1 MKIING
7 IHQIKIP
14 IPDNPLEYLN
24 SYLIEGSDG
33 WLMVDT
39 GWSSPDAFTE
49 LENQLKNLGLTFT
62 DIAHVVL
69 THSHPDHS
77 GMANKIKRLSQA
89 TLYLHQMEN
98 IHQESWKKKDKTSD
112 YSSFTAGQLRL
123 GGMSE
128 TEIHHV
134 IEGIPTGD
142 NDHFIISHD
151 IALEGSEIIST
162 GLFNFKVIWTPGHS
176 PGHICLYEP
185 EKKILFSGDH
195 VLPIIT
201 PNISQ
206 FSPRINKNPL
216 VQFLSSLRNIEHLDV
231 DIVLPAHEH
240 IFKDLKKRIGEII
253 HHHEQ
258 RLTAILDTE
267 MEKPKTVY
275 QVASNIPWMV
285 EMKDSKETKGTHF
298 QDLPLLHKALAMG
311 ETAAHLELLRKE
323 NKVKVIFRDNTAF
336 YECN

>member
-1 MKIING
+1 MKIMNG
-7 IHQIKIP
+7 IHQLKIP
-14 IPDNPLEYLN
+14 IPDNPLENLN

-33 WLMVDT
+33 WLMIDT
-39 GWSSPDAFTE
+39 GWNSPEAFTA
-49 LENQLKNLGLTFT
+49 LENRLKDIGLAFT
-62 DIAHVVL
+62 DITQVVL

-77 GMANKIKRLSQA
+77 GMANKIKRLSPA
-89 TLYLHQMEN
+89 KIYLHTME
-98 IHQESWKKKDKTSD
+98 IVHQESWMDKDKIID
-112 YSSFTAGQLRL
+112 YSTYTTGQLRL

-128 TEIHHV
+128 TEIPYI
-134 IEGIPTGD
+134 IESIQTGD
-142 NDHFIISHD
+142 NDRFIVSHD
-151 IALEGSEIIST
+151 MLLEGCETIST

-195 VLPIIT
+195 ILPIIT

-216 VQFLSSLRNIEHLDV
+216 VEFLSSLRNIEHLDV

-240 IFKDLKKRIGEII
+240 IFKDLKKRVGEII

-258 RLTAILDTE
+258 RLAAILETE
-267 MEKPKTVY
+267 MERPKTVY
-275 QVASNIPWMV
+275 QIASNIPWMV
-285 EMKDSKETKGTHF
+285 EMKDSKQTRGTYF
-298 QDLPLLHKALAMG
+298 KDLSPLHRALAMG

-323 NKVKVIFRDNTAF
+323 NKMKVFLKDNTAF
-336 YECN
+336 YECT